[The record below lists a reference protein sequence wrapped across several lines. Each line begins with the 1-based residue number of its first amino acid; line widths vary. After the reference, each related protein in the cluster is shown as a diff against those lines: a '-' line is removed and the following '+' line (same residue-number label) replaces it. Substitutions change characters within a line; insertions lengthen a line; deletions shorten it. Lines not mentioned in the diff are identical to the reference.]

1 MMTLSAKHGLKAVLD
16 TNVWVSAIIWGGL
29 PASIIKAAENGKVLI
44 IVSEEIL
51 QEISKTLAYLRL
63 REIYEE
69 IGVTREELMEAVLR
83 VGKLVKVGTR
93 LNIVPEDPADNKFVE
108 CAVDGDTDYVVSGD
122 VHLLGLEHYQRIRML
137 SVRRFC
143 ELLEI
148 TDGAS
153 VAG

>member
-1 MMTLSAKHGLKAVLD
+1 MTLSGKHGLKAVLD

-29 PASIIKAAENGKVLI
+29 PASIVKAAEDGKVLI

-51 QEISKTLAYLRL
+51 QEISKALAYPRL

-83 VGKLVKVGTR
+83 VGKLVNVGTR
-93 LNIVPEDPADNKFVE
+93 LNIVRENHADNKFLE
-108 CAVDGDTDYVVSGD
+108 CAVDGDADYVVSGD
-122 VHLLGLEHYQRIRML
+122 DHLLGLEHYQHIRML